1 MYRDGGGGGS
11 AVASD
16 EYMMNDRSYGYN
28 SNSSGGR
35 CDVVN
40 YRMAARSEEDRHDDY
55 YEKGRDRA
63 AGSRGDY
70 DRDRRRYVVDL
81 HLI

>member
-1 MYRDGGGGGS
+1 MYRDGGG
-11 AVASD
+11 VAAASED
-16 EYMMNDRSYGYN
+16 YMMNDRSYGYN

-35 CDVVN
+35 CDVN
-40 YRMAARSEEDRHDDY
+40 YRMAARSEDDRHDDY

-63 AGSRGDY
+63 GGSRGDY